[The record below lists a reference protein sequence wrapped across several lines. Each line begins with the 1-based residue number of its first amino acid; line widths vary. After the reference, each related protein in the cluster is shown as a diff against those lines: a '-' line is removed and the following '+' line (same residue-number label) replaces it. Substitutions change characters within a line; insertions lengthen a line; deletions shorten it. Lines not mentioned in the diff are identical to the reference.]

1 MCSASALSHLLAF
14 CHPLP
19 DTACR
24 PAVLFPIVGLQQ
36 GKNEAKLSLAQG
48 KAPADESSHSK
59 NASIRFLV
67 NSLQKKTLAG
77 MVPPRSVGDRRGPL
91 KKAALWRE
99 KRFF

>member
-67 NSLQKKTLAG
+67 NSLQKKTIG
-77 MVPPRSVGDRRGPL
+77 
-91 KKAALWRE
+91 AA
-99 KRFF
+99 